1 MSSLF
6 AFLNAEPAEKTK
18 EVIVSSRFKDE
29 NGNVVPFIIKNLTQE
44 KNNENISKSTKFRN
58 VGGITTDYLD
68 TVLLAKRTIVEST
81 VYPDFRSKELCEHYG
96 TLDPL
101 EVPGKMLTAGEY
113 NTLMEAIRQLS
124 ENDGELTLDDAKN

>member
-1 MSSLF
+1 MSSLY
-6 AFLNAEPAEKTK
+6 AFLNAETAEKTK
-18 EVIVSSRFKDE
+18 EVIVSTRFKDE
-29 NGNVVPFIIKNLTQE
+29 NGKVVPFVIKNLTQE

-58 VGGITTDYLD
+58 VGGMTTDYLD

-81 VYPDFRSKELCEHYG
+81 VYPDFRAKELCEHYG

-124 ENDGELTLDDAKN
+124 ENDEELTLDDAKN